1 MIWKIA
7 KKEFLLN
14 LMTFKFA
21 VGTTLCVVLVA
32 VFVPILAKAYQ
43 ERLKVYNENVAY
55 NEAELHKVV
64 VYKNITPTIYCP
76 PSVLVEKHRASGQ
89 RAPPESGPA

>member
-21 VGTTLCVVLVA
+21 VGAVACIALFGLYGDFDNVLFCRNFHPLCTLRRA
-32 VFVPILAKAYQ
+32 VRK
-43 ERLKVYNENVAY
+43 ERVCL
-55 NEAELHKVV
+55 
-64 VYKNITPTIYCP
+64 
-76 PSVLVEKHRASGQ
+76 SQ
-89 RAPPESGPA
+89 

>member
-21 VGTTLCVVLVA
+21 VGLTTLLVL
-32 VFVPILAKAYQ
+32 L
-43 ERLKVYNENVAY
+43 
-55 NEAELHKVV
+55 
-64 VYKNITPTIYCP
+64 TIAFSP
-76 PSVLVEKHRASGQ
+76 MPRNLSGM
-89 RAPPESGPA
+89 RGIAFDTWLLFLEC

>member
-14 LMTFKFA
+14 VMTFKFA
-21 VGTTLCVVLVA
+21 VGTTLCVLLTA

-43 ERLKVYNENVAY
+43 ERLKVYNENTAY
-55 NEAELHKVV
+55 NQRELGNVK
-64 VYKNITPTIYCP
+64 VYKNITPTVYRRR
-76 PSVLVEKHRASGQ
+76 H
-89 RAPPESGPA
+89 

>member
-21 VGTTLCVVLVA
+21 VGTIVCVVLTA
-32 VFVPILAKAYQ
+32 VFLPILVKDYQ
-43 ERLKVYNENVAY
+43 QRLKTYNVNVAR
-55 NEAELHKVV
+55 N
-64 VYKNITPTIYCP
+64 
-76 PSVLVEKHRASGQ
+76 
-89 RAPPESGPA
+89 